1 MGSDP
6 IVKGSEMARKLR
18 AQPDGVCYHVVS
30 RIAHR
35 EFMFDDVERDIVVGL
50 LRKVSS
56 FSGIFVVAYCIMG
69 NHIHLLLFID
79 KPKTLKMYERWRE
92 CLGVDVDMVQD
103 NGMYKID
110 GLAWVSEQEASEI
123 RMCRQMSVLD
133 RYETTVEDLKK
144 RMQCVMRPKAYGEL
158 MDSWSKL
165 SAAELTAEHGRILK
179 KTYDL
184 SAFMKI
190 LKQDISQYYNAR
202 HKHTGALWE
211 GRFRDSYL
219 EKSLDPLTAVSTY
232 IDLNP
237 WRARMCETPDGY
249 RWCSFAAAVAGNES
263 ARAGYRF
270 VYDTEADWS
279 VVENMHRE
287 QLRIRMD
294 ADTAE
299 QEEREDA
306 LFTSGG
312 IIGSAN
318 FVAMVSKNEK
328 SAFPRER
335 KTAPLEVEVGG
346 KKVFSLRWLNILR

>member
-1 MGSDP
+1 
-6 IVKGSEMARKLR
+6 MARKLR

-56 FSGIFVVAYCIMG
+56 FSGVFVVAYCIMG

-79 KPKTLKMYERWRE
+79 KPKNLRMYERWRE

-110 GLAWVSEQEASEI
+110 GSAWVSEQEASEI

-133 RYETTVEDLKK
+133 RYETTAEDLKK

-158 MDSWSKL
+158 MDRWSKL
-165 SAAELTAEHGRILK
+165 SATELAAEHERILK

-270 VYDTEADWS
+270 VYDTEDDWS

-287 QLRIRMD
+287 QLRIRMG

-318 FVAMVSKNEK
+318 FVTMVSKNEK

-346 KKVFSLRWLNILR
+346 KRVFALRWLNILR